1 MPLINPADSWLPLDA
16 RYRAEKDPLIHRLI
30 KEVRYHVQHEIEG
43 DLEALMDTLTAD
55 PIYHFWSATA
65 PMVLMGRAAVE
76 GFYRQMIAAGGNQFE
91 IVIKRIVADAT
102 SVITEGQVKQ
112 VYTGKELSA
121 MGRTDVHG
129 APIGNADL
137 YLTTTQLITVWPSD
151 PVGKLIGEDIYFG
164 EPPLTHL
171 EKITRADLPRGYRW
185 EHRV

>member
-1 MPLINPADSWLPLDA
+1 
-16 RYRAEKDPLIHRLI
+16 
-30 KEVRYHVQHEIEG
+30 
-43 DLEALMDTLTAD
+43 
-55 PIYHFWSATA
+55 
-65 PMVLMGRAAVE
+65 
-76 GFYRQMIAAGGNQFE
+76 MIAAGGNQFE

-121 MGRTDVHG
+121 MGRTDVHD